1 MSCLF
6 LYDIDFLFFD
16 IDFLFFF
23 FIGFLAPCFMF
34 APKTIRMSRGDPR
47 NIIEYRDLDAP
58 DDMDFF

>member
-6 LYDIDFLFFD
+6 LYDIE
-16 IDFLFFF
+16 FLFFF